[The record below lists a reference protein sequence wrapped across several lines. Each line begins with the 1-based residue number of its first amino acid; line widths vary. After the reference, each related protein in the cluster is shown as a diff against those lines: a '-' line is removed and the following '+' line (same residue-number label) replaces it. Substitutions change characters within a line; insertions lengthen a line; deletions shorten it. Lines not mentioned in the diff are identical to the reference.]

1 MLNSQHL
8 APGLTAASSEVT
20 QTPSPQLDF
29 SAAASLWSKCT
40 LITVSPSRYVLLFSL
55 LSWGTIF
62 PFPFSTSSSSTT
74 SLGAGL
80 LGPLSSSGHHFSLW
94 HCLHS
99 HWRPSFY
106 LQLKLQPTWHLCFG
120 ISESL
125 SAQSAKAA
133 VLPFKTCFFSQS
145 WHRHA
150 PHYTNLWSSL
160 SPPSLSSS
168 PSPHPDYSNNKVC
181 LQIVPFSPSPLPLLW
196 FKLLGSWQGS
206 FSHIASSEP
215 LCILPP

>member
-1 MLNSQHL
+1 MFCCFLSYL
-8 APGLTAASSEVT
+8 GAPSS
-20 QTPSPQLDF
+20 L
-29 SAAASLWSKCT
+29 
-40 LITVSPSRYVLLFSL
+40 SPSLLPPHLPLLWVLGSLGLSL
-55 LSWGTIF
+55 LTH
-62 PFPFSTSSSSTT
+62 
-74 SLGAGL
+74 
-80 LGPLSSSGHHFSLW
+80 SSGHHFSLW